1 MISRDE
7 KKLRKKSMN
16 HYLKKILLLGLVY
29 FSTSAVL
36 QSQSKRLQKK
46 SPEKVREFFVS
57 SLVKIG
63 DPVLVALSNNQLKQ
77 LMPVEKSPGAWD
89 QRTHVTYLE
98 AFGRLLSGMA
108 PWLELGPDET
118 PEGKLRAKYIDLA
131 QKSIHNATDPNAP
144 DFMNFVV
151 DRQPLVDAAFFA
163 QALIRA
169 PKQLWEPLDT
179 ITKQNV
185 IKAFKSTRKI
195 EPYHSNWLLFAGMIE
210 AAIIKFDKEE
220 DKDRLNYALDQHKK
234 WYLGD
239 GTYGD
244 GPDFHWDYYNSFVIH
259 PMQLD
264 ILNVLNEKNSNYKA
278 DYDTELNRATRYA
291 AIQERLISPDGTY
304 PPIGRSLAYR
314 FGAFQ
319 LLSQIALWKAL
330 PKEIAPAQ
338 VRSALYF
345 MIHNQLNAK
354 ETFDKNGWLQIGFY
368 GHQPNIGE
376 GYISTGSLYL
386 CSEAFLVLGLPATD
400 SFWSDPYQPWT
411 QKKIWSGQEI
421 PIDHASK

>member
-1 MISRDE
+1 
-7 KKLRKKSMN
+7 MN
-16 HYLKKILLLGLVY
+16 NYLKKAVLLGVMY
-29 FSTSAVL
+29 FVSINSM
-36 QSQSKRLQKK
+36 QSQSKKLQKD
-46 SPEKVREFFVS
+46 SPEKVRAFFVA

-63 DPVLVALSNNQLKQ
+63 DPVLEALSKNQLKQ
-77 LMPVEKSPGAWD
+77 LMPVERSPGAWD
-89 QRTHVTYLE
+89 DRTHVTYLE

-108 PWLELGPDET
+108 PWLELGADET

-144 DFMNFVV
+144 DFMNFVK

-163 QALIRA
+163 QALLRA
-169 PKQLWEPLDT
+169 PKQLWEPLDSK
-179 ITKQNV
+179 TKENV
-185 IKAFKSTRKI
+185 IKALKSSRVIK
-195 EPYHSNWLLFAGMIE
+195 PYQSNWLLFASMVE
-210 AAIIKFDKEE
+210 AAILKFDKGE
-220 DKDRLNYALDQHKK
+220 DKERLTYALDQHKK

-264 ILNVLNEKNSNYKA
+264 ILKIVNEKNTDYKT
-278 DYDTELNRATRYA
+278 DYDTELNRAKRYA

-319 LLSQIALWKAL
+319 LLSQIALWKEL
-330 PKEIAPAQ
+330 PKEVAPAQ
-338 VRSALYF
+338 VRSALYT
-345 MIHNQLNAK
+345 MIHNQLNAAG
-354 ETFDKNGWLQIGFY
+354 TFDKKGWLQIGFY

-400 SFWSDPYQPWT
+400 SFWSNPYQPWT

>member
-1 MISRDE
+1 MNNYF
-7 KKLRKKSMN
+7 KKAV
-16 HYLKKILLLGLVY
+16 LLGLVY
-29 FSTSAVL
+29 FVALNSV
-36 QSQSKRLQKK
+36 QSQSKKLQKD
-46 SPEKVREFFVS
+46 SPEKVRAFFVS

-63 DPVLVALSNNQLKQ
+63 DPVLVALSKNELKKN
-77 LMPVEKSPGAWD
+77 MPVEKSPGAWD
-89 QRTHVTYLE
+89 DRKHVTYLE

-108 PWLELGPDET
+108 PWLELGADET

-131 QKSIHNATDPNAP
+131 QKSIHNATDPNAA
-144 DFMNFVV
+144 DFMNFVN

-163 QALIRA
+163 QALLRA
-169 PKQLWEPLDT
+169 PKQLWEPLDAV
-179 ITKQNV
+179 TKENV
-185 IKAFKSTRKI
+185 IKALKSSRVIK
-195 EPYHSNWLLFAGMIE
+195 PYQSNWLLFAAMVE
-210 AAIIKFDKEE
+210 AAIIKFDKDE
-220 DKDRLNYALDQHKK
+220 DKERLSYALDQHKK

-264 ILNVLNEKNSNYKA
+264 IFKTLNETSDNYKT
-278 DYDTELNRATRYA
+278 DFKTELERAKRYA

-319 LLSQIALWKAL
+319 LLSQIALWKEL
-330 PKEIAPAQ
+330 PKEVTPAQ
-338 VRSALYF
+338 VRSALYT
-345 MIHNQLNAK
+345 MIHNQLNAAG
-354 ETFDKNGWLQIGFY
+354 TFDENGWLQIGFY

-400 SFWSDPYQPWT
+400 SFWSAPYQPWT

-421 PIDHASK
+421 PIDHALK

>member
-1 MISRDE
+1 MI
-7 KKLRKKSMN
+7 N
-16 HYLKKILLLGLVY
+16 YLKKVVLLIFILFGINKIQ
-29 FSTSAVL
+29 A
-36 QSQSKRLQKK
+36 QSKKLEKD
-46 SPEKVREFFVS
+46 SPEKVRAFFVA

-63 DPVLVALSNNQLKQ
+63 DPVLEALSKNQLKQ

-89 QRTHVTYLE
+89 DRTHVTYLE

-108 PWLELGPDET
+108 PWLELGADAT

-131 QKSIHNATDPNAP
+131 QKSIQNATDPNAP
-144 DFMNFVV
+144 DFMNFVK

-163 QALIRA
+163 QALLRA
-169 PKQLWEPLDT
+169 PKQLWEPLDAK
-179 ITKQNV
+179 TKENV
-185 IKAFKSTRKI
+185 IKALKSSRVIK
-195 EPYHSNWLLFAGMIE
+195 PYHSNWLLFASMVE
-210 AAIIKFDKEE
+210 AAILKFDKDE
-220 DKDRLNYALDQHKK
+220 DKERLNYALAEHKK

-264 ILNVLNEKNSNYKA
+264 ILKIVNEKNTDYKT
-278 DYDTELNRATRYA
+278 DYDTELNRAKRYA

-319 LLSQIALWKAL
+319 LLSQIALWKEL
-330 PKEIAPAQ
+330 PKEVTPAQ
-338 VRSALYF
+338 VRSALYT
-345 MIHNQLNAK
+345 MIHNQLNAAG
-354 ETFDKNGWLQIGFY
+354 TFDKNGWLQIGFY

-400 SFWSDPYQPWT
+400 SFWSDAYQPWT

>member
-1 MISRDE
+1 MGVI
-7 KKLRKKSMN
+7 N
-16 HYLKKILLLGLVY
+16 TFY
-29 FSTSAVL
+29 
-36 QSQSKRLQKK
+36 SQSKKLHKD

-63 DPVLVALSNNQLKQ
+63 DPVLTALSKNQLKV

-89 QRTHVTYLE
+89 DRTHVTYLE

-108 PWLELGPDET
+108 PWLELGPDAT

-131 QKSIHNATDPNAP
+131 RKCIHNATNPESP
-144 DFMNFVV
+144 DFMNFVK
-151 DRQPLVDAAFFA
+151 DKQPLVDAAFFA
-163 QALIRA
+163 QALLRA
-169 PKQLWEPLDT
+169 PKQLWEPLDAT
-179 ITKQNV
+179 TKENV
-185 IKAFKSTRKI
+185 IKALKSSRRI
-195 EPYHSNWLLFAGMIE
+195 EPYHSNWLLFASMVE
-210 AAIIKFDKEE
+210 TAIVKFDKEA
-220 DKDRLNYALDQHKK
+220 DSKRLNYGLDEHKK

-264 ILNVLNEKNSNYKA
+264 ILKILNEQNAERKEDFK
-278 DYDTELNRATRYA
+278 TELNRAKRYA

-319 LLSQIALWKAL
+319 LLSQIALWKEL
-330 PKEIAPAQ
+330 PKEIASAQ
-338 VRSALYF
+338 VRSALYT

-354 ETFDKNGWLQIGFY
+354 GTFDENGWLQIGIY
-368 GHQPNIGE
+368 GHQSNIGE

-386 CSEAFLVLGLPATD
+386 CAEAFLVLGLPTTD
-400 SFWSDPYQPWT
+400 SFWSDEYQPWT
-411 QKKIWSGQEI
+411 QKKIWSGKEI

>member
-1 MISRDE
+1 
-7 KKLRKKSMN
+7 MN
-16 HYLKKILLLGLVY
+16 HNLKN
-29 FSTSAVL
+29 AVL
-36 QSQSKRLQKK
+36 AVLICFIISNVEAQSKKPEK
-46 SPEKVREFFVS
+46 DSPEKVREFFVA

-63 DPVLVALSNNQLKQ
+63 DPVLTALSNNQLKT

-89 QRTHVTYLE
+89 ERTHVTYLE
-98 AFGRLLSGMA
+98 AFGRTLSGMA
-108 PWLELGPDET
+108 PWLELGPDDT
-118 PEGKLRAKYIDLA
+118 SEGKLRAKYIALA
-131 QKSIHNATDPNAP
+131 QKSIHNATDPNAA
-144 DFMNFVV
+144 DFMNFVN
-151 DRQPLVDAAFFA
+151 DKQPLVDAAFFA
-163 QALIRA
+163 QALLRA
-169 PKQLWEPLDT
+169 PKQLWEPLDAV
-179 ITKQNV
+179 TKENV
-185 IKAFKSTRKI
+185 ITALKSSRKI
-195 EPYHSNWLLFAGMIE
+195 EPYNSNWLLFAGMVE

-220 DKDRLNYALDQHKK
+220 DANRLNFGLTKHKE

-239 GTYGD
+239 GIYGD

-264 ILNVLNEKNSNYKA
+264 ILNLMKDKNSDYKKDYETVLNRS
-278 DYDTELNRATRYA
+278 RRYA

-319 LLSQIALWKAL
+319 LLSQIALWKEL
-330 PKEIAPAQ
+330 PKDIAPAQ

-345 MIHNQLNAK
+345 MINNQINAK
-354 ETFDKNGWLQIGFY
+354 ETFDKNGWLQIGLY

-386 CSEAFLVLGLPATD
+386 CTEAFLVLGLPATD
-400 SFWSDPYQPWT
+400 SFWTAAYQPWT